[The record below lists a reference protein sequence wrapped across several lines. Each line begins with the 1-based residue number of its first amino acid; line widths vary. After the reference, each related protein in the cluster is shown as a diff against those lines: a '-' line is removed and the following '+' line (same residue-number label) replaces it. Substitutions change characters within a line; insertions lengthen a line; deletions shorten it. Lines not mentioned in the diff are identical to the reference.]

1 MTPAARIS
9 AAIEIIADLEL
20 RKRPASEALRDWG
33 LSHRFAGSG
42 DRAALASLV
51 YDTMRKRSSSSWI
64 MGNDTPR
71 AVMLCALRDIRG
83 MSVEDINTL
92 CDGDRFAPTP
102 LSDDERERLTNGT
115 VDGAPS
121 HVIANYP
128 EWLEPALVHAF
139 GDAREAEL
147 QAMCARAPMDLRVNT
162 LKAIRPAAIAALAHF
177 HPETTPYSP
186 IGLRVPA
193 QSNGRS
199 PSIQAEPAFL
209 KGLIEIQDEGSQL
222 VSLMSGAQAGEQILD
237 LCAGGGGKALA
248 LAAMMNNKGQI
259 FAADN
264 DARRLAP
271 IHDRLTR
278 AGVRNVQVRTPQG
291 KSMAI
296 GDLNGK
302 MDMVLVDAPCTGT
315 GTWRRN
321 ADAKWRIRPG
331 SLDARIKDQ
340 RDVLDLAAKSV
351 RVGGRLVYITCSLL
365 PEENG
370 DQIKDFLNGEHDF
383 KIISPAEV
391 AAKAGL
397 SQLAQYV
404 DVSGHGLM
412 LTPHRIGT
420 DGFFISILTR
430 QS

>member
-9 AAIEIIADLEL
+9 AAIEILTDLDL

-51 YDTMRKRSSSSWI
+51 YDTMRKRNSSSWI
-64 MGNDTPR
+64 MGSDTPR
-71 AVMLCALRDIRG
+71 SVMLCALRDIRG
-83 MSVEDINTL
+83 LSVEGIQNL
-92 CDGDRFAPTP
+92 CGQDRFAPEP
-102 LSDDERERLTNGT
+102 LTDNERERLTNGT
-115 VDGAPS
+115 TDGAPT
-121 HVIANYP
+121 HIIANYP

-147 QAMCARAPMDLRVNT
+147 KAMCMRAPMDLRVNT
-162 LKAIRPAAIAALAHF
+162 LKAIRPAAIAALSHF
-177 HPETTPYSP
+177 HPEPTPHSP

-193 QSNGRS
+193 RADGRS
-199 PSIQAEPAFL
+199 PSIQVEPAFL

-248 LAAMMNNKGQI
+248 LAAITNNKGQI

-296 GDLNGK
+296 DDLNGK

-331 SLDARIKDQ
+331 SLDARLKDQ

-370 DQIKDFLNGEHDF
+370 DQIKGFINGAHDF
-383 KIISPAEV
+383 AVVSPADV

-397 SQLAQYV
+397 PQLAQYT
-404 DVSGHGLM
+404 DVSGLGLL

>member
-9 AAIEIIADLEL
+9 AAIEIIADLDV

-51 YDTMRKRSSSSWI
+51 YDTMRKRGSSAWI

-71 AVMLCALRDIRG
+71 AVMLCALCDIRG
-83 MSVEDINTL
+83 LSVDEISSL
-92 CDGDRFAPTP
+92 CDGDRFAPMP
-102 LSDDERERLTNGT
+102 LSDDERERLTSGNT
-115 VDGAPS
+115 NDAP
-121 HVIANYP
+121 IYIKANYP
-128 EWLEPALVHAF
+128 EWLEPALIHAF
-139 GDAREAEL
+139 GNAREAEL
-147 QAMCARAPMDLRVNT
+147 EAMCARAPMDLRVNS
-162 LKAIRPAAIAALAHF
+162 LKAIRPAAIAALSHF
-177 HPETTPYSP
+177 HPEPTPFSP

-193 QSNGRS
+193 RSDGRS

-222 VSLMSGAQAGEQILD
+222 VSLMSGAKPTDQILD

-259 FAADN
+259 FATDN

-271 IHDRLTR
+271 IHDRVTR

-291 KSMAI
+291 KTMPLD
-296 GDLNGK
+296 DLKNK

-331 SLDARIKDQ
+331 SLDARLKDQ
-340 RDVLDLAAKSV
+340 REVLDLAAQYV
-351 RVGGRLVYITCSLL
+351 RVGGRIVYITCSLL

-370 DQIKDFLNGEHDF
+370 DQVKDFINGAHDF
-383 KIISPAEV
+383 SVVPPADV
-391 AAKAGL
+391 AKAAGL
-397 SQLAQYV
+397 EQLAQYQ
-404 DVSGHGLM
+404 DVSGLGLM
-412 LTPHRIGT
+412 LTPHRIRT
-420 DGFFISILTR
+420 DGFFISVMVR
-430 QS
+430 GS